1 MVCSLNFEKVINP
14 RKARVR
20 VVRLRE
26 AIDQPIACKHCVIP
40 RCKEACQVDAISITD
55 GGMVVVDEQKCNG
68 CRDCVDA
75 CPFGAMRINPSTNKA
90 ILCTLCGECVKHC
103 PVNCMYIITPDDLG
117 SLRRYSYTTKRH
129 ELRKPSTSQLKEE

>member
-1 MVCSLNFEKVINP
+1 MVCSLHFEKVINP

-40 RCKEACQVDAISITD
+40 RCKEACQVDAISITAA
-55 GGMVVVDEQKCNG
+55 GMVVIDEQKCDG
-68 CRDCVDA
+68 CGDCVDA
-75 CPFGAMRINPSTNKA
+75 CPFGAIRINPFSNKA

-103 PVNCMYIITPDDLG
+103 PVNCMYIITPDGLG
-117 SLRRYSYTTKRH
+117 TIRRYAYTTKRH
-129 ELRKPSTSQLKEE
+129 RIKIGSETYPREE